1 MLNKES
7 FKNQLKGIIKTK
19 EMLSLKCDNWYNM
32 DIYVI
37 NEWENMLWWHI
48 YKYNI
53 MWKNLDTGWQF
64 VCNNENDVEGLYN
77 LIYEI
82 YKINNK

>member
-1 MLNKES
+1 MLNKEI
-7 FKNQLKGIIKTK
+7 FKNQLKEIIETK

-37 NEWENMLWWHI
+37 NEWENMLWWNI

-82 YKINNK
+82 YKINNR